1 MIWPDGRRSTW
12 QAPPGGRPSELRI
25 ASSSGR
31 ASRFSTK
38 QSSMRAGLA
47 RQAAAL
53 DANDAALAA
62 RRALRQNLADEELR
76 IDKNFSAELERLRR
90 LWAARAGR

>member
-1 MIWPDGRRSTW
+1 
-12 QAPPGGRPSELRI
+12 
-25 ASSSGR
+25 
-31 ASRFSTK
+31 
-38 QSSMRAGLA
+38 MRAGLA